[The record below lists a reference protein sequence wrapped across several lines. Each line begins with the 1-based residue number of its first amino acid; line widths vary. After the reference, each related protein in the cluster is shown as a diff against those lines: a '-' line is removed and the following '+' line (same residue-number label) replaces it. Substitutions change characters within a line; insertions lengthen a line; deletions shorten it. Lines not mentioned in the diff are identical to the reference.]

1 MQTGRTLLW
10 KVLFYMILA
19 EISEFILSGGFAD
32 RKSDWSLRSLFLLP
46 KVYLNLRKSVEIV
59 KGDLQVCKFQVC
71 AWGGFCVKAICYYTA
86 GGTPWPPLPLCTIQV
101 VQVWAM
107 LLDPS
112 IQLYLMFMVL
122 VTSCPW
128 IKFSCYVLDEGTMLS
143 CSWQTWRRDCCS
155 IRACTLKQGW
165 WKAEQSWPL
174 FCHKCKQDTAG
185 PSSRPY
191 PCPISTLMLDFS
203 CMESGDFILEK
214 AIKCPLQCKLWLL
227 FRYRQC
233 SFYRELYWNCLC
245 TFSSLSVLLM
255 VSWIQCSAHM
265 S

>member
-1 MQTGRTLLW
+1 MTCRSVNFKFVHEEVFVSKPFAITLL
-10 KVLFYMILA
+10 VVHLGL
-19 EISEFILSGGFAD
+19 
-32 RKSDWSLRSLFLLP
+32 LFLFAQY
-46 KVYLNLRKSVEIV
+46 KW
-59 KGDLQVCKFQVC
+59 CK
-71 AWGGFCVKAICYYTA
+71 Y
-86 GGTPWPPLPLCTIQV
+86 
-101 VQVWAM
+101 AM
-107 LLDPS
+107 LLNPS
-112 IQLYLMFMVL
+112 IQLSLMFMGL
-122 VTSCPW
+122 VTSFPW
-128 IKFSCYVLDEGTMLS
+128 IKFSCYVLDEGTMSS

-165 WKAEQSWPL
+165 WKAEQSWLL

-203 CMESGDFILEK
+203 CTESGDLILEK

-227 FRYRQC
+227 FRYCQC

-255 VSWIQCSAHM
+255 VSWNTMFCTHELGPNVNSISWLSQNGCM
-265 S
+265 